1 MRVQPQAE
9 GDGIEKEL
17 SILDEN
23 ELSINEQDHHKQSDG
38 LNTSTYSEQS
48 TDNPLALNKL

>member
-9 GDGIEKEL
+9 DDGIEKEE

-23 ELSINEQDHHKQSDG
+23 ELSINEQDHHKQSDA